1 MRKRMRSAF
10 VLVVLMLVPFVC
22 NAEGYQSIE
31 TIREQ
36 TPNKIVFDCK
46 DKYGRNIYINSDV
59 IIPEIES
66 VPIVAV
72 EKPKYENCEIYNIC
86 SKYGSEAEEDGA
98 KHFVYNDNEFSYD
111 IHIFIEGNT
120 DISIICDPSDSKEAF
135 YNNEE
140 IPVGKTLCSS
150 EAEDKATIKKEME
163 KIASNLQTFFPDFDL
178 ELGFSWVQIVEN
190 SRPGYIYT
198 LRQKVEGIPILMG
211 AGDTVVGIS
220 EKTIGFKKP
229 ESWKRSKTFRW
240 GDFFS
245 CWNYKDYNDGGYNV
259 RLAPLM
265 KAEKK
270 YDDVPLADI
279 NKVFETIQDKIEE
292 GNIRNIYAIRFG
304 YCCYIGENDEDVLF
318 PIWQI
323 ECDYY
328 YNPKEKTKDYKEDL
342 EAAPI
347 ARLMYRTMIVN
358 AQTAEFMD
366 PVELKENLLICPNI
380 ITWED
385 AK

>member
-1 MRKRMRSAF
+1 
-10 VLVVLMLVPFVC
+10 
-22 NAEGYQSIE
+22 
-31 TIREQ
+31 
-36 TPNKIVFDCK
+36 
-46 DKYGRNIYINSDV
+46 
-59 IIPEIES
+59 
-66 VPIVAV
+66 
-72 EKPKYENCEIYNIC
+72 
-86 SKYGSEAEEDGA
+86 
-98 KHFVYNDNEFSYD
+98 
-111 IHIFIEGNT
+111 
-120 DISIICDPSDSKEAF
+120 
-135 YNNEE
+135 
-140 IPVGKTLCSS
+140 
-150 EAEDKATIKKEME
+150 ME
-163 KIASNLQTFFPDFDL
+163 KITSNLQTFFPDFDL

-198 LRQKVEGIPILMG
+198 LRQKAEGIPILMG
-211 AGDTVVGIS
+211 AGDPVVGIS